1 MKKVLFLALAAVAV
15 MSCSESEEIEN
26 AGQKAKI
33 KLGTV
38 VGTTTRAAV
47 TDLTELQKVGF
58 TVYAYNT
65 GGTKMASVTT
75 VDAMKE
81 FMTDVRVTYEASAW
95 SLTGGT
101 YYWPMT
107 DNLQFFAYG
116 NPGTGALTYNKPA
129 AGAIYPSIT
138 YTVAGVAAQTDLV
151 AAKVADATKES
162 NAGSGVSLKFSHIL
176 TQINFTV
183 KAADALTY
191 KLKTL
196 TISGVHDKGTYDF
209 DDSIWKSQEG
219 TATYAHTIDAGALEV
234 NTTGVEV
241 NAAWML
247 MPQELDANAKI
258 NVTYDIYENDILL
271 DAVTSAIDL
280 DGTQAWGEG
289 KKIRYTL
296 TLANKAAKVTFV
308 PEVGP
313 WNTGDDTN
321 VEK

>member
-1 MKKVLFLALAAVAV
+1 MRFMAAV
-15 MSCSESEEIEN
+15 
-26 AGQKAKI
+26 K
-33 KLGTV
+33 
-38 VGTTTRAAV
+38 
-47 TDLTELQKVGF
+47 
-58 TVYAYNT
+58 
-65 GGTKMASVTT
+65 
-75 VDAMKE
+75 
-81 FMTDVRVTYEASAW
+81 VTYSAPDW

-116 NPGTGALTYNKPA
+116 NPGTGALTYNQPA

-138 YTVAGVAAQTDLV
+138 YTVADVVTQTDLV
-151 AAKVADATKES
+151 AAKAMDATKAS
-162 NAGSGVSLKFSHIL
+162 NASGVSLKFGHIL

-196 TISGVHDKGTYDF
+196 TISGVHNKGTYGF
-209 DDSIWKSQEG
+209 DDSTWKSQEG
-219 TATYAHTIDAGALEV
+219 TATYAHTIDGGALEV

-241 NAAWML
+241 NTAWML
-247 MPQELDANAKI
+247 MPQTLDTNAKI
-258 NVTYDIYENDILL
+258 NVVYDIYEKDVLL
-271 DAVTSAIDL
+271 DTVTSAIDL

-313 WNTGDDTN
+313 WSTADDTN